1 MKILKVALL
10 QMKPNSN
17 FDENILK
24 GIEYCRKAK
33 NAGADLALFPEMW
46 SVGSSFPTDEASLL
60 KWKQS
65 AIERDSTEISQYCS
79 LAKELDMSIAFTYL
93 EKSDLLPANSLMLI
107 DRFGEIKFNYRK
119 IHTCDYCEEKYCR
132 PGDEFF
138 VDELDTSQGLVK
150 IGAMICFDRELPESA
165 RILMLKGAEI
175 ILVPNACRIETNR
188 KNQLMTRAFE
198 NMTGIALANYAGEI
212 YKGHSIAFDGV
223 AFVSE
228 NDDENGTRNHC
239 ILECGSDE
247 GVFIAEF
254 DLDIM
259 RKYRQS
265 EVWGN
270 AYRKVYAYND
280 ILSKN
285 VNSPF
290 IRPDSRVDKI

>member
-1 MKILKVALL
+1 MIMKIALL
-10 QMKPNSN
+10 QMEPNQN
-17 FDENILK
+17 FDENIQK
-24 GIEYCRKAK
+24 GIEYCRKA
-33 NAGADLALFPEMW
+33 NAAGADLALFPEMW
-46 SVGSSFPTDEASLL
+46 STGYFFPSDEVSLI

-65 AIERDSTEISQYCS
+65 AIDRASTIISRYCS
-79 LAKELDMSIAFTYL
+79 LAKELNMSIAFTYL
-93 EKSDLLPANSLMLI
+93 EKNDPLPANSLILI

-119 IHTCDYCEEKYCR
+119 IHTCDYCEEKYCI

-138 VDELDTSQGLVK
+138 VDELDTRHGPVK
-150 IGAMICFDRELPESA
+150 IGAMICFDRECPESA

-198 NMTGIALANYAGEI
+198 NMTGIALSNYAGEI

-223 AFVSE
+223 AFVSAK
-228 NDDENGTRNHC
+228 DDDNVTRNHC
-239 ILECGSDE
+239 ILECGNDE

-254 DLDIM
+254 DLDMM
-259 RKYRQS
+259 RKYRES

-280 ILSKN
+280 IISKN
-285 VNSPF
+285 VKNPF
-290 IRPDSRVDKI
+290 IRSDSRVEKI